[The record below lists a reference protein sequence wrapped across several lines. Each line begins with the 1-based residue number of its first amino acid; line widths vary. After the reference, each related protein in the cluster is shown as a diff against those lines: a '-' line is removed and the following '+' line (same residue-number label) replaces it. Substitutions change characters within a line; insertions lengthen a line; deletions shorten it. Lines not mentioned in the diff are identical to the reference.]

1 MIPDLARRGLPAQAV
16 KSCCAK
22 FYASDA
28 ARLLLGES
36 FHPGGDRLTMRLGEA
51 LRLGPADRVLD
62 VACGD
67 GQGALVLAKT
77 FGCSVV
83 GIDYSEANIRR
94 ATQAAHA
101 AGLDLRVVFSCG
113 DGEALPLAAGSF
125 SAVVCECAFC
135 TFPDKHTGAREM
147 RRVLAPGGRLGLSD
161 VTLERPLPPE
171 LGSLAAWVLCIAD
184 ARRADD
190 YRAILGE
197 AGFAEFR
204 QSDHAWALRETVAE
218 VGRRLMGIELAKGLG
233 ALPGMEWDL
242 EAAKAVTR
250 RAAQFV
256 ETGGAGYILLST
268 AVPATPR
275 FRTSFV
281 QPGINTIARRGRR

>member
-1 MIPDLARRGLPAQAV
+1 VIPHLAGDDLPAQAV

-28 ARLLLGES
+28 ARFLLGDS
-36 FHPGGDRLTMRLGEA
+36 FHPGGRRLTERLGHA
-51 LRLGPADRVLD
+51 LHLGPADRVLD

-67 GQGALVLAKT
+67 GRGALVLAQT
-77 FGCSVV
+77 FGCSVM

-94 ATQAAHA
+94 AAQAALA
-101 AGLDLRVVFSCG
+101 AGMDRRIVFCCG
-113 DGEALPLAAGSF
+113 DGEGLPFAVESF

-135 TFPDKHTGAREM
+135 TFPDKHGGAREM

-171 LGSLAAWVLCIAD
+171 LGSLVAWVLCIAD
-184 ARRADD
+184 ARRPED

-204 QSDHAWALRETVAE
+204 QSDHAWALREIVAA
-218 VGRRLMGIELAKGLG
+218 VGRRLMGIELAQGLG

-250 RAAQFV
+250 QAAQFV
-256 ETGGAGYILLST
+256 EAGGAGYILLSA
-268 AVPATPR
+268 AVPAAPR
-275 FRTSFV
+275 FR
-281 QPGINTIARRGRR
+281 RR

>member
-1 MIPDLARRGLPAQAV
+1 MIPDLAGDDLPAQAV

-28 ARLLLGES
+28 ARLLLGDS
-36 FHPGGDRLTMRLGEA
+36 LHPGGRRLTERLGHA
-51 LRLGPADRVLD
+51 LHLGPADRVLD

-67 GQGALVLAKT
+67 GRGALVLAQI

-83 GIDYSEANIRR
+83 GIDYSEANTRR
-94 ATQAAHA
+94 AAHAAHA
-101 AGLDLRVVFSCG
+101 AGMDRRVVFCCG
-113 DGEALPLAAGSF
+113 DGEGLPFAVESF

-135 TFPDKHTGAREM
+135 TFPDKHAGAREM

-171 LGSLAAWVLCIAD
+171 LGSLVAWVLCIAD
-184 ARRADD
+184 ARRAED

-218 VGRRLMGIELAKGLG
+218 VGRRLMGIELAQGLG
-233 ALPGMEWDL
+233 ALPVMERDL
-242 EAAKAVTR
+242 EAAKAMTR

-256 ETGGAGYILLST
+256 EAGGAGYILLST
-268 AVPATPR
+268 AVPAPPR
-275 FRTSFV
+275 FR
-281 QPGINTIARRGRR
+281 QR